1 MRKEVLFLLVFFTVS
16 IFLAAGISAQNHTSE
31 ITENIEDSSNVD
43 IEVPD
48 TSIPG
53 TDDDISETSD
63 TETDISNFEEGV
75 ELEVTS
81 GITPDS
87 GIYFVEDK
95 ILSKFRSDI
104 ENREKKIAEIRT
116 MIQEGKIDEAKIA
129 LENYKEYADNLEKE
143 VSPEDREEAR
153 RSASAIYNTLK
164 EIRSEIPEEERGE
177 FFDDVIER
185 EGRIVTAVEIAGKI
199 KELCE
204 SLAKIDPLE
213 YSRVCKTSDNA
224 PNWQKKLD
232 KDLTAEQKTEAEKFG
247 KIMQQCFET
256 AGQQCA
262 CDEIPF
268 TEFANTCSIA
278 APLATAC
285 EVEKNEAACEKL
297 DNLEMPELPEH
308 LQSVFDS
315 LERGMM
321 ESQFDV
327 HMPFECREAGATNPR
342 ECAKIMI
349 QTNAPEECKQALL
362 DANVQNERQGRE
374 ICEKIM
380 FELNAPQECID
391 AGLTNPRECGKFM
404 FQQNAPQE
412 CIDAGLTGEHQSDPR
427 KCEQMMKGPNP
438 NRGPG
443 GPGFG
448 GNCRDIQNSE
458 ERLKCYDGAIQGTN
472 NFDDRFRQT
481 KEAEKQCAQSCLSR
495 GGAWDFTNG
504 ECSCN
509 FEQRNFED
517 DFRRDEFRD
526 VPPPPQGEF
535 QQPPEGFIPPPPQSE
550 GEFAEPST
558 SGEGSL
564 ESGSSS
570 GDSGTTTESSEPAPS
585 EPTPTG
591 NAFYNFYY
599 R

>member
-104 ENREKKIAEIRT
+104 ENREKKIAEI
-116 MIQEGKIDEAKIA
+116 
-129 LENYKEYADNLEKE
+129 
-143 VSPEDREEAR
+143 
-153 RSASAIYNTLK
+153 K

-374 ICEKIM
+374 IC
-380 FELNAPQECID
+380 
-391 AGLTNPRECGKFM
+391 
-404 FQQNAPQE
+404 
-412 CIDAGLTGEHQSDPR
+412 
-427 KCEQMMKGPNP
+427 
-438 NRGPG
+438 
-443 GPGFG
+443 
-448 GNCRDIQNSE
+448 
-458 ERLKCYDGAIQGTN
+458 
-472 NFDDRFRQT
+472 
-481 KEAEKQCAQSCLSR
+481 
-495 GGAWDFTNG
+495 
-504 ECSCN
+504 
-509 FEQRNFED
+509 
-517 DFRRDEFRD
+517 
-526 VPPPPQGEF
+526 
-535 QQPPEGFIPPPPQSE
+535 
-550 GEFAEPST
+550 
-558 SGEGSL
+558 
-564 ESGSSS
+564 
-570 GDSGTTTESSEPAPS
+570 
-585 EPTPTG
+585 
-591 NAFYNFYY
+591 
-599 R
+599 